1 MSFLDGNSQV
11 TPRYGMRPRDRQR
24 SLAVF
29 DTEGEAICVLL
40 LNTRTID
47 AAYKM
52 RGFMLEIDS
61 RNGPTAI
68 FNIHVRELVFF
79 DDGSSNR
86 EMPQLMAACTHGDE
100 EILQHIDPKELANA
114 MNSMLPSGM
123 RTIRMWFQQRMSMPT
138 YRTKF

>member
-1 MSFLDGNSQV
+1 MSLYDPFLPSKS
-11 TPRYGMRPRDRQR
+11 YGMHPRDKQR

-29 DTEGEAICVLL
+29 NPEGEAICVLL

-47 AAYKM
+47 AAYSM

-61 RNGPTAI
+61 PNGPGAI
-68 FNIHVRELVFF
+68 FNIHTRELIFF

-86 EMPQLMAACTHGDE
+86 EFPQFMAACTHGDE
-100 EILQHIDPKELANA
+100 EILQHIDPKELASA
-114 MNSMLPSGM
+114 MNSMLPQGM
-123 RTIRMWFQQRMSMPT
+123 RTIRMWFQQRMYQPS